1 MQRESANTE
10 QTNEFL
16 SLIKK
21 RWSPKDFD
29 LEKNFSPE
37 NLQLLFEAARWA
49 PSSRNEQPWN
59 YILVKKDEPEQFEK
73 MIDVLIESNKTWASK
88 ASVLVLTVASLRLSH
103 NGSNNFY
110 ALYDLGASVA
120 SLSLQAI
127 ELDIFT
133 HQMGG
138 FNHYKAKDVF
148 HLSENYSPVSILAL
162 GYLPEDVSFQNRKE
176 ELLTKRKRKSLNEF
190 VFRNNWGNPFFEVN
204 EFQKN

>member
-1 MQRESANTE
+1 MQRVSANTE

-29 LEKNFSPE
+29 LEKNISPE

-88 ASVLVLTVASLRLSH
+88 ASVLVLTLASLRL
-103 NGSNNFY
+103 
-110 ALYDLGASVA
+110 LRSV
-120 SLSLQAI
+120 
-127 ELDIFT
+127 IFRR
-133 HQMGG
+133 M
-138 FNHYKAKDVF
+138 
-148 HLSENYSPVSILAL
+148 
-162 GYLPEDVSFQNRKE
+162 
-176 ELLTKRKRKSLNEF
+176 
-190 VFRNNWGNPFFEVN
+190 
-204 EFQKN
+204 